1 MGDEFQTAIAQ
12 AKCEALLSPEPST
25 EGIDWTNYARRFDL
39 LSDLLPAYRQ
49 NIEALKAH
57 IRDRR
62 LRGSVRI
69 ADIGAGTGN
78 FSIAAA
84 ELLPEAEISHV
95 DFNSSMNQVARAK
108 YESAQL
114 SNITIIE
121 DHVQRIEFE
130 QNSLDLAICVN
141 VLYAVPPQEILARK
155 IRDWLKP
162 DGTLFII
169 DFGRKQNAFD
179 WGMHLFR
186 NMLSGR
192 NTRKHLEFL
201 FTGRDAISQAFRGR
215 RSQSNG
221 SYWMHS
227 TEEFRQFLVDAKF
240 QVDTIYPCYRGYAD
254 LAICRPAPLEEPS

>member
-1 MGDEFQTAIAQ
+1 MGDEFETVAIAP
-12 AKCEALLSPEPST
+12 EALLSPEPSID
-25 EGIDWTNYARRFDL
+25 GIDWTNYARRFDL
-39 LSDLLPAYRQ
+39 LSELLPAYRE

-57 IRDRR
+57 ILDRE
-62 LRGSVRI
+62 LRGTVRI

-78 FSIAAA
+78 FCLAAA
-84 ELLPEAEISHV
+84 ELLPDAEIYHV
-95 DFNSSMNQVARAK
+95 DFNPSMNEVARAK

-121 DHVQRIEFE
+121 DHVQRAEIEPH
-130 QNSLDLAICVN
+130 SLDLAICVN
-141 VLYAVPPQEILARK
+141 VLYAIPPQEIVARR
-155 IRDWLKP
+155 IRNWLKP

-201 FTGRDAISQAFRGR
+201 FTGKDAMSQAFRGR

-227 TEEFRQFLVDAKF
+227 TEEFRQFLVEAQF
-240 QVDTIYPCYRGYAD
+240 RVDTIYPCYRGYAD
-254 LAICRPAPLEEPS
+254 LAICRPAPHEQLS